1 MKVTPMSDEVVLPK
15 KMVEDGLGYEGP
27 TEDLLPHRKPF
38 LFVDK
43 LLYCDQKRYV
53 GEVTFGA
60 DAWFFKGHFPDY
72 PVVPGVILVESMAQC
87 GGAGLVA
94 SGIVRNG
101 LFFLIGVDGAKFR
114 RQVRPGDMLR
124 MEIENTKVTSR
135 MVVQHGK
142 AFVGDELAA
151 EAEFRCVLGS
161 SK

>member
-1 MKVTPMSDEVVLPK
+1 MSEEKVLPK
-15 KMVEDGLGYEGP
+15 QIVEDGKGYEGS

-43 LLYCDQKRYV
+43 LLYSDQKRYV
-53 GEVTFGA
+53 GEVTFRE
-60 DAWFFKGHFPDY
+60 DMWFFQGHFPNY

-114 RQVRPGDMLR
+114 RQVRPNDKLR
-124 MEIENTKVTSR
+124 MEIENTKVGSR

-151 EAEFRCVLGS
+151 EAEFRCVLGPG
-161 SK
+161 

>member
-1 MKVTPMSDEVVLPK
+1 MSDEVVMPK
-15 KMVEDGLGYEGP
+15 KMVEDGQGYNGP

-43 LLYCDQKRYV
+43 LVYADQKRYV

-60 DAWFFKGHFPDY
+60 DMWFFKGHFPDY

-94 SGIVRNG
+94 SGIVCNG
-101 LFFLIGVDGAKFR
+101 LFFLIGVDNAKFR
-114 RQVRPGDMLR
+114 RQVRPGDVLR
-124 MEIENTKVTSR
+124 MEIENTKVSSR
-135 MVVQHGK
+135 MVVQHGR
-142 AFVGDELAA
+142 AFVGDELAV
-151 EAEFRCVLGS
+151 EADFKCVLGS

>member
-1 MKVTPMSDEVVLPK
+1 MSDEVVMPK
-15 KMVEDGLGYEGP
+15 KMVEDGQGYNGP

-43 LLYCDQKRYV
+43 LVYADQKRYV

-60 DAWFFKGHFPDY
+60 DMWFVKGHFPDY

-101 LFFLIGVDGAKFR
+101 LFFLIGVDNAKFR
-114 RQVRPGDMLR
+114 RQVRPGDVLR
-124 MEIENTKVTSR
+124 MEIENTKVSSR
-135 MVVQHGK
+135 MVVQHGR
-142 AFVGDELAA
+142 AFVGDELAV
-151 EAEFRCVLGS
+151 EADFKCVLGS

>member
-1 MKVTPMSDEVVLPK
+1 
-15 KMVEDGLGYEGP
+15 MVEDGEGYDGP

-43 LLYCDQKRYV
+43 LLYADQKRYQ
-53 GEVTFGA
+53 GEVTFGE
-60 DAWFFKGHFPDY
+60 DMWFFKGHFPDY
-72 PVVPGVILVESMAQC
+72 PVVPGVILVESLAQC

-114 RQVRPGDMLR
+114 RQVRPCEKIR
-124 MEIENTKVTSR
+124 MEIENTKVSSR
-135 MVVQHGK
+135 MVVQKGK
-142 AFVGDELAA
+142 AYVGDELAA

-161 SK
+161 SKG

>member
-1 MKVTPMSDEVVLPK
+1 MSDEAGLPK
-15 KMVEDGLGYEGP
+15 KMVEDGQGYEGS

-43 LLYCDQKRYV
+43 LIYADRKRYV
-53 GEVTFGA
+53 GEVVYGA
-60 DAWFFKGHFPDY
+60 DMWFFKGHFPGY

-101 LFFLIGVDGAKFR
+101 LFFLIGVDNAKFR
-114 RQVRPGDMLR
+114 RQVRPNEVLR
-124 MEIENTKVTSR
+124 MEVENMKVGSR
-135 MVVQHGK
+135 MVVQHGR
-142 AFVGDELAA
+142 AYVGDELAV
-151 EAEFRCVLGS
+151 EADFKCVLGS

>member
-1 MKVTPMSDEVVLPK
+1 MMSEEKVLPK
-15 KMVEDGLGYEGP
+15 QIVEDGKGYEGS

-43 LLYCDQKRYV
+43 LLYSDQKRYV
-53 GEVTFGA
+53 GEVTFGE
-60 DAWFFKGHFPDY
+60 DMWFFKGHFPNY
-72 PVVPGVILVESMAQC
+72 PVVPGVILVESLAQC

-114 RQVRPGDMLR
+114 RQVRPGDKLR
-124 MEIENTKVTSR
+124 MEIENTKVSSR

-151 EAEFRCVLGS
+151 EAEFRCVLGPG
-161 SK
+161 

>member
-1 MKVTPMSDEVVLPK
+1 
-15 KMVEDGLGYEGP
+15 MVEDGNGYDGP

-53 GEVTFGA
+53 GEMTFGE
-60 DAWFFKGHFPDY
+60 DMWFFKGHFPDF

-94 SGIVRNG
+94 SGIVRNR

-114 RQVRPGDMLR
+114 RPVRPNDKLR
-124 MEIENTKVTSR
+124 MEIANAKVTSR
-135 MVVQHGK
+135 MIVQHGK
-142 AFVGDELAA
+142 AYVGDELAA
-151 EAEFRCVLGS
+151 EAEFRCVLGPG
-161 SK
+161 

>member
-1 MKVTPMSDEVVLPK
+1 MSDDVVLPK
-15 KMVEDGLGYEGP
+15 KMVEDGQGYEGP

-43 LLYCDQKRYV
+43 LLYSSQERYV
-53 GEVTFGA
+53 GEVTFSP
-60 DAWFFKGHFPDY
+60 DMWFFKGHFPEY

-114 RQVRPGDMLR
+114 RQVRPGDTLR
-124 MEIENTKVTSR
+124 MEIANTKVGSR

-142 AFVGDELAA
+142 AYVGDELAV